1 MIFSLLSKKLWGDK
15 SILAKKVSSAR
26 RHTNHQKE
34 GKCFREAAQNS
45 KKIEKK
51 AMTLHAT
58 VKGYDESGTN
68 RKGRR

>member
-1 MIFSLLSKKLWGDK
+1 MWGGK

-34 GKCFREAAQNS
+34 RKCFREAAQNE
-45 KKIEKK
+45 KKIEKT
-51 AMTLHAT
+51 MTLHAT

-68 RKGRR
+68 RKGGRR